1 MNNGCTLEID
11 EYCQK
16 SHLTN
21 THFAD
26 IAHQLS
32 LGKFEFDRYLINN
45 NVELLR
51 TEENFRN
58 FHYQIGLPLPAPVA
72 IKTSLINYLYLL
84 LKDIKKK
91 SWEKIK
97 IRNNKAPKCHIFFKK
112 KMILLNE
119 TFQQETK
126 NRLENREKIKTCFQ
140 EI

>member
-84 LKDIKKK
+84 LKDIRVLYKDKKK
-91 SWEKIK
+91 KAEKKLKLEITK
-97 IRNNKAPKCHIFFKK
+97 
-112 KMILLNE
+112 LLNVISSLRKKW
-119 TFQQETK
+119 FSWM
-126 NRLENREKIKTCFQ
+126 RLSNKKQKIGWKIEKK
-140 EI
+140 

>member
-84 LKDIKKK
+84 LKDIRVLYKDQKKK
-91 SWEKIK
+91 AEKKLKLEITK
-97 IRNNKAPKCHIFFKK
+97 
-112 KMILLNE
+112 LLNVISSLRKKW
-119 TFQQETK
+119 FSWM
-126 NRLENREKIKTCFQ
+126 RLSNKKQKIGWKIEKK
-140 EI
+140 